1 MSIKPIKKLWD
12 KLMGRGHERTV
23 KAKKNIFQ
31 AAMFKGVG
39 VLIGFLYV
47 PLSAGYLGEY
57 KYCVFLLFVSLLE
70 WFEELDVGIGNGLRN
85 RFGEAIADGDE
96 ELARGYV
103 STAYYILGGIFSAA
117 SFVVIIACFFIPWQ
131 SLVSQSEKVQELG
144 VAPVMIPTQELMILA
159 MLMFAAFAIRFVAS
173 LIYQIFYALQKAGM
187 VDLFAMIGKVA
198 FLFIILILMYFTDDS
213 LILFGTGKM
222 FTFALVPICVG
233 VYYFRKA
240 FRPYRPSWEYV
251 NRDHFKGLFS
261 LGMQF
266 FLIKTSMIVIFST
279 NVFLISAF
287 VGTELVAQYDSAYK
301 YMSVFILFFNIIT
314 NQMWS
319 ANTEAY
325 RKGDMDWMKK
335 SMKNIN
341 LIWLLTL
348 VAAGFM
354 ILVSPFVYKIWL
366 QGKVTNPSIML
377 TFAIGISV
385 CITTWVNSYNLVING
400 TGKVRLQMYT
410 WIATAILNIP
420 FCYFFAVVL
429 DWGMIGII
437 LGTIVCMIPL
447 AVLSPI
453 QVYKLLNKTDTGIWA
468 K

>member
-1 MSIKPIKKLWD
+1 
-12 KLMGRGHERTV
+12 
-23 KAKKNIFQ
+23 
-31 AAMFKGVG
+31 
-39 VLIGFLYV
+39 
-47 PLSAGYLGEY
+47 
-57 KYCVFLLFVSLLE
+57 
-70 WFEELDVGIGNGLRN
+70 
-85 RFGEAIADGDE
+85 
-96 ELARGYV
+96 V
-103 STAYYILGGIFSAA
+103 STAYFILGAIFTTA
-117 SFVVIIACFFIPWQ
+117 SVIVIIACFFIPWVD
-131 SLVSQSEKVQELG
+131 LVTNSDKVKDLEA
-144 VAPVMIPTQELMILA
+144 VAVSNRELMILA
-159 MLMFAAFAIRFVAS
+159 ILMFAAFAIRFVAS
-173 LIYQIFYALQKAGM
+173 LVYQIFYALQMAGKK
-187 VDLFAMIGKVA
+187 DLFDMIGKVA
-198 FLFIILILMYFTDDS
+198 FLIIILILIYFTDDS
-213 LILFGTGKM
+213 LILFGAGKT
-222 FTFALVPICVG
+222 FTFAMVPILVG
-233 VYYFRKA
+233 FYYFRKA
-240 FRPYRPSWEYV
+240 FKPYRPTWRLA
-251 NRDHFKGLFS
+251 NREHFKGLFS

-266 FLIKTSMIVIFST
+266 FLIKSSMIVIFST
-279 NVFLISAF
+279 NIFLITTF
-287 VGTELVAQYDSAYK
+287 VGVDLVPQYDSAYK

-325 RKGDMDWMKK
+325 RKGDMTWMKK

-341 LIWLLTL
+341 MIWVATL
-348 VAAGFM
+348 FAAGFM

-410 WIATAILNIP
+410 WISTAILNIP
-420 FCYFFAVVL
+420 ICYLFAVTF
-429 DWGMIGII
+429 DMGMIGII